1 MIVKKISRKNGGRDS
16 GAEHRYAV
24 VLTRYIARAGAEEIQ
39 ALAQHSD
46 DAYITD
52 LAAYAVRN
60 GSSELVRN
68 KWALNLQGEDVEDW
82 QAELCALR
90 FRAGHPQDI
99 TDHWVLSWDEA
110 DEPTNEQIREAIDL
124 FLKCERLEGCPVVA
138 AIHEDTHNVHVH
150 LCVTRLDCVTAK
162 RATPGQGWDIDTAHR
177 AKAVIEDR
185 FPRWRREEGSL
196 YRVIDGRLVDV
207 ERRSDIGPADDPL
220 QWRVRMAP
228 AKRTREAAE
237 QFSLDGASRRFE
249 AETGL
254 KSHRRIAWEEA
265 VPVLRGASSWPEV
278 HRELAALGI
287 GLKRTR
293 TGGLLCLGEKKVKL
307 SVCRDTS
314 LSRLEQR
321 LGIFEPGIDQA
332 APWQPREIHASDSEE
347 ARYFAAKRAFD
358 ARLAGV
364 ASQLQRLQKVL
375 GAGADLSSAG
385 RANVMSAYAFP
396 SIADWRLGIQPA
408 DPLQALIEAETD
420 PCIRATGFLNATP
433 TSVKIE
439 GYLALRRRNIVVYRR
454 IDNPTRV
461 AITDIGST
469 LLVHDSHDPDAVR
482 AALLIAAAKWSGEAL
497 EFEGDARFVQLAT
510 RIARELNIQVSGV
523 GTDFEQ
529 RAARAEPTRVEPSLP
544 MTRHVAPAAPEP
556 VDVPTPARLPE
567 ADRNTTT
574 TGQAPAEPE
583 LYLSWRRLRH
593 DEEQR
598 GERERLALCVVQ
610 DEAALRHA
618 QTLGHDKEIEEQA
631 RARGRWLADQ
641 AERARRGWGR

>member
-1 MIVKKISRKNGGRDS
+1 MIVKKIGRKAGARGG

-39 ALAQHSD
+39 ALAEHSD

-60 GSSELVRN
+60 GSSELVRDS
-68 KWALNLQGEDVEDW
+68 WALNVHGKGVEDW
-82 QAELCALR
+82 QAELYALR

-110 DEPTNEQIREAIDL
+110 DDPTNEEIREAVDL

-138 AIHEDTHNVHVH
+138 AIHADTNNVHVH
-150 LCVTRLDCVTAK
+150 LCVTRLDCVTARK
-162 RATPGQGWDIDTAHR
+162 TVAGQGWDIDTAHR

-185 FPRWRREEGSL
+185 FPHWRREEGSL
-196 YRVIDGRLVDV
+196 YQVIDGRLIDV
-207 ERRSDIGPADDPL
+207 ERMSDIGPADDPL
-220 QWRVRMAP
+220 KWRSRIAP
-228 AKRTREAAE
+228 NKRAPEVEEKFR
-237 QFSLDGASRRFE
+237 LDESSRRFE

-254 KSHRRIAWEEA
+254 KSLCRVAWEEA

-278 HRELAALGI
+278 HRQLAERGI

-293 TGGLLCLGEKKVKL
+293 KGGLLCFGEKKVKL

-314 LSRLEQR
+314 LSKLEIR
-321 LGIFEPGIDQA
+321 LGEFEPANDR
-332 APWQPREIHASDSEE
+332 PMVWQPREIHASGSEE
-347 ARYFAAKRAFD
+347 ARYYAAKRAFD
-358 ARLAGV
+358 ARLASV
-364 ASQLQRLQKVL
+364 ASQLERLQKVL
-375 GAGADLSSAG
+375 GAGAELSAAG

-396 SIADWRLGIQPA
+396 SLADWRLGIQPA
-408 DPLQALIEAETD
+408 DPLEALMGAETD
-420 PCIRATGFLNATP
+420 PCIRASPFLNATP

-439 GYLALRRRNIVVYRR
+439 GYLPLRRRNIVVYRR

-469 LLVHDSHDPDAVR
+469 LLVHDSHDADAVR
-482 AALLIAAAKWSGEAL
+482 AALLIAAEKWSGEAL
-497 EFEGDARFVQLAT
+497 EFEGDARFVQVAT
-510 RIARELNIQVSGV
+510 RIARELNIQVAGV
-523 GTDFEQ
+523 ATDVEQ
-529 RAARAEPTRVEPSLP
+529 RAARPESTEVVPSLP
-544 MTRHVAPAAPEP
+544 MPRQVAPVTPQSVEAPK
-556 VDVPTPARLPE
+556 PAPLFER
-567 ADRNTTT
+567 DGRTTT

-583 LYLSWRRLRH
+583 LYLSWLRLRH
-593 DEEQR
+593 SEEQR

-618 QTLGHDKEIEEQA
+618 QTLGHVKEIEEQA
-631 RARGRWLADQ
+631 QARRRWLADQ